1 MDEVNLYEAKYEAV
15 KVMKGNGNDKK
26 NAIA

>member
-1 MDEVNLYEAKYEAV
+1 
-15 KVMKGNGNDKK
+15 MKGNGNDKK